1 MEFYYVNLNYANYL
15 QAYEKKIRGFTRVP
29 NILYKG
35 CSKFVFGVVLKIGQ
49 FNYYVPV
56 SSYKIKQESNIL
68 IKIEA
73 DSEKIKGTLRF
84 NYMFPVPDNCLT
96 KIDIKEIKDKKYRSL
111 VNKEFEFC
119 MNNICKIKKKAE
131 LVYKL
136 VVKDKKKT
144 LVVNS
149 CDFKVLESAYL
160 EYITKT

>member
-119 MNNICKIKKKAE
+119 MNNIFKIKKKAE

-136 VVKDKKKT
+136 VTKDKKKT